1 MNLKFLLVDRTVQ
14 ELIGIRWYIQTYL
27 AGIHTIEFATNATD
41 AITKLQT
48 FEPDILLLNLEVLPD
63 TREASIYHALQR
75 ANCHTFATASD
86 SLYQSAVKAVDI
98 HAKALWTKPIDLE
111 KFLLKITSLP
121 PIQRESIHYDSFY
134 FELFQRDTMTEKVF
148 ILIEPENKSHVSSLF
163 CWLNESITFVH
174 AEIYPLSS
182 WIICLLP
189 AETVEKDARMIA
201 KQSPYSVNVCIVDEV
216 LSVQESY
223 KVAKRR
229 LDQRFYEGFGHVLHA
244 SKQVKLSTFDP
255 LLSPSQQKLLLNSL
269 ETQNIDAFTQIFQP
283 LRHHYFE
290 QEDVRVHL
298 TSIVAQIRRFMI
310 SYHLVEDKS
319 LEEDYH
325 RLYRIIIEHPILYK
339 ILEEIT
345 QFTSEL
351 MKAVYTIQQQ
361 QSTSYVTQAK
371 NYIDKNYASNEISLQ
386 TVSRVLG
393 INANYLS
400 TLFSKEAGISL
411 SKYLQKVRINRSTV
425 LLSASEYTIQE
436 IAYYCGFEDANY
448 FSKCFKK
455 VMGVTPK
462 QYRQL
467 HTYDT
472 VSSD

>member
-1 MNLKFLLVDRTVQ
+1 MKFLLVDRTVQ

-27 AGIHTIEFATNATD
+27 AGSHTIDFATNASD
-41 AITKLQT
+41 AITKLHLL
-48 FEPDILLLNLEVLPD
+48 EPDILLLNLDVLPD
-63 TREASIYHALQR
+63 TREASIYRAIQR
-75 ANCHTFATASD
+75 ASCHTFATASD

-121 PIQRESIHYDSFY
+121 PIQKESIYYDSFY
-134 FELFQRDTMTEKVF
+134 FELFQQDKMIEKEKVF

-163 CWLNESITFVH
+163 RWLNESITFAH

-182 WIICLLP
+182 WIICLSP
-189 AETVEKDARMIA
+189 AETIEKDARIIV

-216 LSVQESY
+216 RTVKESY
-223 KVAKRR
+223 RVAKRR
-229 LDQRFYEGFGHVLHA
+229 LEQRFYEGFGHVLHA
-244 SKQVKLSTFDP
+244 SKQVKFCTFDP
-255 LLSPSQQKLLLNSL
+255 LLSPSQQQRLLNSL
-269 ETQNIDAFTQIFQP
+269 EALNIDEFTQILQP
-283 LRHHYFE
+283 LRQHYFE

-310 SYHLVEDKS
+310 SYHLVENKA
-319 LEEDYH
+319 LEDDYH
-325 RLYRIIIEHPILYK
+325 RLYRIMIEHPILYK
-339 ILEEIT
+339 ILEEMT
-345 QFTSEL
+345 QFTSSL

-361 QSTSYVTQAK
+361 QSSSYVTQAK

-386 TVSRVLG
+386 TAASALG

-400 TLFSKEAGISL
+400 TLFSKGAGISL
-411 SKYLQKVRINRSTV
+411 SKYLQNVRIDKSTL
-425 LLSASEYTIQE
+425 LLSASKHTIQE
-436 IAYYCGFEDANY
+436 IAYHCGFEDANY

-467 HTYDT
+467 RHD
-472 VSSD
+472 